1 MPGSSSL
8 TDLLAMA
15 DRTSRGA
22 SLRGELDPGLSTT
35 ASALTAE
42 RTQN

>member
-15 DRTSRGA
+15 DHTSRGA
-22 SLRGELDPGLSTT
+22 SLRGGLNPGLQTT
-35 ASALTAE
+35 ASALTTE
-42 RTQN
+42 RTQ

>member
-22 SLRGELDPGLSTT
+22 TLRGGLPPLFWTT
-35 ASALTAE
+35 ASALTSE

>member
-15 DRTSRGA
+15 DYTSWGA
-22 SLRGELDPGLSTT
+22 SLRGGLDPGL
-35 ASALTAE
+35 
-42 RTQN
+42 